1 MLKHKVLYLF
11 LALGLVLAA
20 CGQSNGNSANE
31 NASDEKSEQN
41 STEKADEGNG
51 EEKEEDADF
60 ISSFNEGKAELE
72 KASEGEEVDYQAVID
87 LYNNDLQ
94 PLVEQ
99 REGEMDQQISSA
111 LEAGKSGDL
120 DGEVVKQIYDKLMQ
134 KVFYL
139 TVKHEFDEV
148 KENWGNTEEVN
159 KEIEEAKEYYEV
171 LKGTV
176 EKRDAAYDTSMVAQI
191 DSGFSEM
198 EAAVENDDNLQFVLG
213 TQMVDKTLMKTFYL
227 ATGALPEGYATK
239 AAKEAKE
246 DPEHARVEQAE
257 GWAFYQSIS
266 NYINNHAE
274 EDAALIE
281 KNFSLE
287 NDVAEIDPK
296 AVNHA
301 FIRGFSKVAL
311 HEYEESEE
319 EWGEDKSTI
328 TALEGALFIDMISS
342 DIQRMEGEEAYK
354 TLSAHAQSYLEAVK
368 SDEKEKAMEEL
379 KEIKKTL
386 NMVIEKTK

>member
-1 MLKHKVLYLF
+1 MKHKILYLF

-20 CGQSNGNSANE
+20 CGQSNDNSTNKS
-31 NASDEKSEQN
+31 ASDEKSEQN
-41 STEKADEGNG
+41 NTEKADEGND

-99 REGEMDQQISSA
+99 REGDMDQQISSA

-266 NYINNHAE
+266 NYITNHAE

-287 NDVAEIDPK
+287 NDVAEIDPE

-342 DIQRMEGEEAYK
+342 DIKRMEGEEAYN

-379 KEIKKTL
+379 KEIKETL
-386 NMVIEKTK
+386 NMVVEKAE

>member
-31 NASDEKSEQN
+31 NASDEKSEQS
-41 STEKADEGNG
+41 STEKAAEENG

-60 ISSFNEGKAELE
+60 ISSFEEGKTELE

-176 EKRDAAYDTSMVAQI
+176 EKRDAAYDTSMVSQI
-191 DSGFSEM
+191 DGAFSDM

-266 NYINNHAE
+266 NYVMNHAE

-287 NDVAEIDPK
+287 NDVKEIDPE

-342 DIQRMEGEEAYK
+342 DIKRMEGEEAYN
-354 TLSAHAQSYLEAVK
+354 TLSAQAQSYLEAVK

-379 KEIKKTL
+379 KEIKETL
-386 NMVIEKTK
+386 NMIINKAE

>member
-1 MLKHKVLYLF
+1 MFKHKILYLF

-20 CGQSNGNSANE
+20 CGQSNGNSTNE
-31 NASDEKSEQN
+31 SVSDEESKQD
-41 STEKADEGNG
+41 STEKSDKENGN
-51 EEKEEDADF
+51 EEEEDGDF
-60 ISSFNEGKAELE
+60 ISTFQEGKAELE
-72 KASEGEEVDYQAVID
+72 KASEGEDVDYQAVID
-87 LYNNDLQ
+87 LYNSDLK
-94 PLVEQ
+94 PLVEK

-111 LEAGKSGDL
+111 LEAGKAGDL

-139 TVKHEFDEV
+139 TVKHEFEEV
-148 KENWGNTEEVN
+148 NENWGNTEEVN

-191 DSGFSEM
+191 DAGFSEM
-198 EAAVENDDNLQFVLG
+198 ETAVENDDNLQFVLG

-227 ATGALPEGYATK
+227 ATGALPKGYATK

-246 DPEHARVEQAE
+246 NPEHARVEQAE

-266 NYINNHAE
+266 SYIMNHAE
-274 EDAALIE
+274 EEATLIE

-287 NDVAEIDPK
+287 NDVAEIDPE

-301 FIRGFSKVAL
+301 FIRGISKVAL

-319 EWGEDKSTI
+319 EWGKDKSTI
-328 TALEGALFIDMISS
+328 TALEGALFLDMISS
-342 DIQRMEGEEAYK
+342 DIKRMEGEEAYN
-354 TLSAHAQSYLEAVK
+354 TLSEHAQSYLEAVK
-368 SDEKEKAMEEL
+368 SDEKDKAMEEL
-379 KEIKKTL
+379 KEIKETL
-386 NMVIEKTK
+386 NMVIEKTE

>member
-1 MLKHKVLYLF
+1 MLKHKILYLF
-11 LALGLVLAA
+11 LTLGLVLAA
-20 CGQSNGNSANE
+20 CGQSNGNTSNESASNE
-31 NASDEKSEQN
+31 ESKQN
-41 STEKADEGNG
+41 STEKADEENG

-60 ISSFNEGKAELE
+60 ISSFKEGKAELE
-72 KASEGEEVDYQAVID
+72 KASEGEDVDYQAVID
-87 LYNNDLQ
+87 LYNSDLK

-139 TVKHEFDEV
+139 TVKHEFNEV

-176 EKRDAAYDTSMVAQI
+176 EKRDAAYDTSMVSQI
-191 DSGFSEM
+191 DGAFSDM
-198 EAAVENDDNLQFVLG
+198 EAAVENDDNLQFVLA

-227 ATGALPEGYATK
+227 ATGALPEGYDTK

-266 NYINNHAE
+266 NYITNHAE

-287 NDVAEIDPK
+287 NDVAEIDPE

-342 DIQRMEGEEAYK
+342 DIKRMEGEEAYN

-379 KEIKKTL
+379 KEIKETL
-386 NMVIEKTK
+386 NMVIEKAE

>member
-1 MLKHKVLYLF
+1 MLKHKILYLF

-20 CGQSNGNSANE
+20 CGQSNSNSTNE
-31 NASDEKSEQN
+31 SDSDEASEQD
-41 STEKADEGNG
+41 SVEKSAEEKG

-60 ISSFNEGKAELE
+60 ISSFEEGKAELE
-72 KASEGEEVDYQAVID
+72 KASEGEDVDYQAVID
-87 LYNNDLQ
+87 LYNSDLK

-148 KENWGNTEEVN
+148 KENWGNTDKVN

-176 EKRDAAYDTSMVAQI
+176 EKRDAAYDTSMVSQI
-191 DSGFSEM
+191 DGAFSDM
-198 EAAVENDDNLQFVLG
+198 QTAVENDNNLQFVLA

-266 NYINNHAE
+266 NYLNNHAE
-274 EDAALIE
+274 EEAALIE

-287 NDVAEIDPK
+287 NDVKEIDPE

-342 DIQRMEGEEAYK
+342 DIKRMEGEEAYN
-354 TLSAHAQSYLEAVK
+354 TLSAHAQSYLEAAK

-379 KEIKKTL
+379 KKIKETL
-386 NMVIEKTK
+386 NMIINKAE

>member
-1 MLKHKVLYLF
+1 MKHKILYLF

-20 CGQSNGNSANE
+20 CGQSNGNSTNE
-31 NASDEKSEQN
+31 NASDQKSEQN
-41 STEKADEGNG
+41 SAEKADEENG

-72 KASEGEEVDYQAVID
+72 KASEGEDVDYQAVID
-87 LYNNDLQ
+87 LYNNDLK

-148 KENWGNTEEVN
+148 NENWGNTEEVN

-176 EKRDAAYDTSMVAQI
+176 EKRDAAYDTSMVSQI

-198 EAAVENDDNLQFVLG
+198 ETAVENDDNLQFVLG
-213 TQMVDKTLMKTFYL
+213 SQMVDKTLMKTFYL

-266 NYINNHAE
+266 NYITNHAE

-281 KNFSLE
+281 ENLSLE
-287 NDVAEIDPK
+287 NDVAEIDPE

-342 DIQRMEGEEAYK
+342 DIERMEGEEAYN
-354 TLSAHAQSYLEAVK
+354 TLSDHAQSYLEAVK

-379 KEIKKTL
+379 KEIKETL
-386 NMVIEKTK
+386 NMVIEKAE

>member
-1 MLKHKVLYLF
+1 MLKHKILYLF
-11 LALGLVLAA
+11 LTLGLVLAA
-20 CGQSNGNSANE
+20 CGQSNGNTSNESASNE
-31 NASDEKSEQN
+31 ESKQN
-41 STEKADEGNG
+41 STEKADEENG

-60 ISSFNEGKAELE
+60 ISSFKEGKAELE
-72 KASEGEEVDYQAVID
+72 KASEGEDVDYQAVID
-87 LYNNDLQ
+87 LYNSDLK

-139 TVKHEFDEV
+139 TVKHEFNEV

-176 EKRDAAYDTSMVAQI
+176 EKRDAAYDTSMVSQI
-191 DSGFSEM
+191 DGAFSDM
-198 EAAVENDDNLQFVLG
+198 EAAVENDDNLQFVLA

-266 NYINNHAE
+266 NYITNHAE

-287 NDVAEIDPK
+287 NDVAEIDPE

-342 DIQRMEGEEAYK
+342 DIKRMEGEEAYN

-379 KEIKKTL
+379 KEIKETL
-386 NMVIEKTK
+386 NMVIEKAE

>member
-1 MLKHKVLYLF
+1 MLKHKILYLF

-20 CGQSNGNSANE
+20 CGQSNSNSTNE
-31 NASDEKSEQN
+31 SDSDEASEQD
-41 STEKADEGNG
+41 SVEKSAEENG

-60 ISSFNEGKAELE
+60 ISSFEEGKAELE
-72 KASEGEEVDYQAVID
+72 KASEGEDVDYQAVID
-87 LYNNDLQ
+87 LYNSDLK

-148 KENWGNTEEVN
+148 KENWGNTDKVN

-176 EKRDAAYDTSMVAQI
+176 EKRDAAYDTSMVSQI
-191 DSGFSEM
+191 DGAFSDM
-198 EAAVENDDNLQFVLG
+198 QTAVENDNNLQFVLA

-266 NYINNHAE
+266 NYLNNHAE
-274 EDAALIE
+274 EEAALIE

-287 NDVAEIDPK
+287 NDVKEIDPE

-342 DIQRMEGEEAYK
+342 DIKRMEGEEAYN
-354 TLSAHAQSYLEAVK
+354 TLSAHAQSYLEAAK

-379 KEIKKTL
+379 KKIKETL
-386 NMVIEKTK
+386 NMIINKAE

>member
-1 MLKHKVLYLF
+1 MLKHKIFYLF

-20 CGQSNGNSANE
+20 CGQSNDNSTNGS
-31 NASDEKSEQN
+31 ASDEKSEQN
-41 STEKADEGNG
+41 STEKADEENG

-60 ISSFNEGKAELE
+60 ISSFEEGKAELE

-99 REGEMDQQISSA
+99 REGEIDQQISSA

-176 EKRDAAYDTSMVAQI
+176 EKRDAAYDTSMVSQI
-191 DSGFSEM
+191 DGGFSDM
-198 EAAVENDDNLQFVLG
+198 EAAVENDDNLQFVLA

-266 NYINNHAE
+266 NYIMNHAE

-287 NDVAEIDPK
+287 NDVAEIDPE

-342 DIQRMEGEEAYK
+342 DITRMEGEEAYN
-354 TLSAHAQSYLEAVK
+354 TLSDHAQSYLEAVK

-379 KEIKKTL
+379 KEIKETL
-386 NMVIEKTK
+386 NMVIEKAE

>member
-1 MLKHKVLYLF
+1 MFKHKIFYLF

-20 CGQSNGNSANE
+20 CGQSNGNVTNE
-31 NASDEKSEQN
+31 NASDEESKQDKSEESDQVN
-41 STEKADEGNG
+41 GN
-51 EEKEEDADF
+51 EEEEDGDF
-60 ISSFNEGKAELE
+60 ISSFQEGKAELE
-72 KASEGEEVDYQAVID
+72 KASEDEDVDYQAVID
-87 LYNNDLQ
+87 LYNSDLK

-139 TVKHEFDEV
+139 TVKHEFEEV

-176 EKRDAAYDTSMVAQI
+176 EKRDAAYDTSMVSQI
-191 DSGFSEM
+191 DGGFSDM
-198 EAAVENDDNLQFVLG
+198 QTAVEEDDNLQFVLA

-266 NYINNHAE
+266 NYIQNHSE
-274 EDAALIE
+274 EEAALIE

-287 NDVAEIDPK
+287 NDVAEIDPE

-342 DIQRMEGEEAYK
+342 DLKRMEGEEAYK
-354 TLSAHAQSYLEAVK
+354 TLSEHAQSYLEAVK

-379 KEIKKTL
+379 KEIKETL
-386 NMVIEKTK
+386 NRVINKAE

>member
-1 MLKHKVLYLF
+1 MLKHKILYLF

-20 CGQSNGNSANE
+20 CGQSNGNSSNE
-31 NASDEKSEQN
+31 SASDEKSEQN
-41 STEKADEGNG
+41 STEKADEENG

-60 ISSFNEGKAELE
+60 ISSFEEGKAELE

-87 LYNNDLQ
+87 LYNSDLK

-139 TVKHEFDEV
+139 TVKHEFNEV

-176 EKRDAAYDTSMVAQI
+176 EKRDAAYDTSMVSQI
-191 DSGFSEM
+191 DGGFSDM
-198 EAAVENDDNLQFVLG
+198 QTAVENDDNLQFVLA

-266 NYINNHAE
+266 NYITNHAE

-287 NDVAEIDPK
+287 NDVAEIDPE

-342 DIQRMEGEEAYK
+342 DIKRMEGEEAYN

-379 KEIKKTL
+379 KAIEETL
-386 NMVIEKTK
+386 NMVIEKAE